1 MKKILKDEQGVTLV
15 ELIATLAV
23 FLVVLFFF
31 GMIMSS
37 LSKGYAMQKQQVE
50 FQQMANDMVANM
62 TKIVNKKG
70 IYEKAGYLGKFKT
83 DSLAGKSSWQAEQ
96 VIVVFDPERS
106 DLKTFDWTEAGKNK
120 ISITD
125 VLDAEK
131 VNGRIYQL
139 PKQDY
144 KIKIFQQKNKN
155 ETLKTQF
162 EAPNYRDTFTIQS
175 SVTIL
180 FYKGDIDFNKYVE
193 IGGESI
199 NLSGTDGIENKEA
212 EKILYIRK
220 AELTY
225 RDEKKAKGEIPG
237 EGRW

>member
-1 MKKILKDEQGVTLV
+1 MKNILKDEQGVTLV

-37 LSKGYAMQKQQVE
+37 LSKGYAIQSRQVKL
-50 FQQMANDMVANM
+50 QQMANDMVVQM
-62 TKIVNKKG
+62 IGIVNKEG

-83 DSLAGKSSWQAEQ
+83 DSVTGKSSWQTDQ
-96 VIVVFDPERS
+96 VVVVFDPDRS
-106 DLKTFDWTEAGKNK
+106 DLKTFDWTEPGTNK
-120 ISITD
+120 IAITD
-125 VLDAEK
+125 ILDASKSNGKIYRLPNHKSK
-131 VNGRIYQL
+131 V
-139 PKQDY
+139 
-144 KIKIFQQKNKN
+144 KIFQHKNKN
-155 ETLKTQF
+155 ESLKTQF
-162 EAPNYRDTFTIQS
+162 ESPNYRDTFTIQN

-180 FYKGDIDFNKYVE
+180 FYEGDIDFNKYVE
-193 IGGESI
+193 ADGETI
-199 NLSGTDGIENKEA
+199 NLSGANGIEEKEA
-212 EKILYIRK
+212 KKILYIRN